1 MSAAS
6 ASPPEIIEVEEK
18 RVACDGGNAALG
30 HPMIY
35 LEMGDENHVACPYC
49 GREFRLK
56 AGATGGAGH

>member
-35 LEMGDENHVACPYC
+35 LEMGSKSEVVCPYC
-49 GREFRLK
+49 GRMFRLK
-56 AGATGGAGH
+56 EGAGGQSGH